1 MKVECDNCERIV
13 NYSDTYS
20 FEGNSFIHD
29 ILEFDMIE
37 IKEYITDA
45 INILNLDTF
54 EQIIEDLK
62 NCSHTFCLKCL
73 PYMEEWYDGLP
84 NFTKE
89 EDNKLIFL
97 KAFAILYFFKCKQC
111 NASPK

>member
-13 NYSDTYS
+13 NYNDTYS

-45 INILNLDTF
+45 MKINHDKF
-54 EQIIEDLK
+54 EKIIEDLK
-62 NCSHTFCLKCL
+62 KCTHTFCLKCL
-73 PYMEEWYDGLP
+73 PYMEEWFDGLP
-84 NFTKE
+84 NFT
-89 EDNKLIFL
+89 EDEHDKLIFL
-97 KAFAILYFFKCKQC
+97 KAFVILYFFRCKQC
-111 NASPK
+111 KGFLL